1 MRPVRALL
9 GGMFRR
15 KGRPQWPAARTNP
28 WPERPAQWILL
39 VVWAL
44 DTIGFVYAR
53 VRLGLDVTAVSLVD
67 LVWFASNL
75 VLSLLYRRLSR
86 RSPT

>member
-1 MRPVRALL
+1 
-9 GGMFRR
+9 MFRR
-15 KGRPQWPAARTNP
+15 KGRPQWPAGRMNP

-39 VVWAL
+39 LIGMLDAIAFFYAVVK
-44 DTIGFVYAR
+44 
-53 VRLGLDVTAVSLVD
+53 LGLDVTAVSLLN

>member
-1 MRPVRALL
+1 
-9 GGMFRR
+9 MFRR
-15 KGRPQWPAARTNP
+15 KGRPQWPAARMNTR
-28 WPERPAQWILL
+28 PERPAQWILL
-39 VVWAL
+39 LVGML
-44 DTIGFVYAR
+44 DTIAFLYA
-53 VRLGLDVTAVSLVD
+53 VVKLGLDVTAVSLLN